1 MKIRIVSTLKSLA
14 TPLAKLLRENGHRVE
29 VRRAKAEQ
37 CALHYAEG
45 SPLAA
50 LTGLVDCLKPL
61 LPSVSLV
68 PSIEG
73 ADAELYLGDEK
84 EFEEWDV
91 KLHADSGDFGRSLQK
106 KILAFGF
113 DDDGLEIAA
122 QSADT
127 LEYGGATVF
136 SRQVIRWILAQE
148 GIHNVNEK
156 KRWGDGDN
164 DMYIYAREPIP
175 EGQDVRA
182 RLPIVIEGDDYGQMF
197 ALKAR
202 LTEKGFGA
210 VETRSIDDRAR
221 LEFGFAPG
229 GFVRDAE
236 TLAELRGIIQES
248 LDAAQVSTER
258 HPLKTVTHEGRGA
271 LIRLPLGA
279 HAAGRLPSYAGRF
292 PDRWDIVIRTDALTA
307 VAEIRGK
314 LIEHGYTRVR
324 FEALPSS
331 ALGFRVQVGAAVEMP
346 EVGDFVKGAVERT
359 LKGMGAPKDLVIM
372 VSPSL
377 PSDDPRV
384 VIELPMEGLD
394 EGGLK
399 RRIRAACS
407 DWEFSFKSPDSSKFA
422 DLVREFRDLNFKEFA
437 TDEEADVGEALIKYG
452 GAPVA
457 LVEYVAGMVQKAT
470 GHHPRL
476 KKEWDD
482 DDDDIWVYV
491 PVAHAEVVE
500 EPEAPDLAEWFAD
513 LEAPE
518 ARPFIE
524 VTDKTV
530 RVGHV
535 TLPRREASEGDAEL
549 VPPAD
554 GFEHYCLD
562 TRTADTLLHV
572 AESAALREPC
582 LLEGET
588 SVSKTSIIQYLA
600 MLLNQPVVR
609 LNLNGQTDT
618 GELVGRFVPRA
629 GGDEGHPWRWQDGL
643 VIEAMKRGWW
653 VVLDELNL
661 AEPQIL
667 ERLNSVLERIPS
679 IIMTEYDNSLIGPG
693 GVAVHPRFRMFG
705 TMNPAEYAGR
715 SPLSPAYRDRWRG
728 YKFVPAPGEVEY
740 RAMLQYLVTGR
751 QPDVTLMGTPYL
763 GHPGVGPLA
772 ALNALPG
779 IQKFLAA
786 LARFHA
792 ALEGAVGRT
801 SGEAIRLGGRRRDRY
816 IFTRRGLLAVMDYL
830 AAAMTGD
837 DPLRNMRSA
846 LVRYYVGKVSSGR
859 DQAVV
864 LRLLDAAGIGPNT
877 WTLTDKGDKE

>member
-1 MKIRIVSTLKSLA
+1 MKIRIVSTLKALT
-14 TPLAKLLRENGHRVE
+14 TPLAKALWAAGHRVE
-29 VRRAKAEQ
+29 LKRAKTEV

-45 SPLAA
+45 SPLDA
-50 LTGLVDCLKPL
+50 LTGLVDGLKPL

-68 PSIEG
+68 PAIEG
-73 ADAELYLGDEK
+73 ADAELFLGDEK
-84 EFEEWDV
+84 EFEEWDI
-91 KLHADSGDFGRSLQK
+91 KLHADSGDYGRALQK
-106 KILAFGF
+106 KVLAFGF
-113 DDDGLEIAA
+113 DDDGLEIGA
-122 QSADT
+122 QAADT
-127 LEYGGATVF
+127 LEYGGATLF
-136 SRQVIRWILAQE
+136 ARQVVRWILAQE
-148 GIHNVNEK
+148 GIHNVTEK

-164 DMYIYAREPIP
+164 DMYIYVREPIP
-175 EGQDVRA
+175 EGADVRS

-197 ALKAR
+197 ALKAK
-202 LTEKGFGA
+202 LAEKGFDT

-236 TLAELRGIIQES
+236 SLTELRAVVQEV
-248 LDAAQVSTER
+248 LDAAEVDGER
-258 HPLKTVTHEGRGA
+258 HPLKTLSHEGRGA
-271 LIRLPLGA
+271 LVRLPLGA
-279 HAAGRLPSYAGRF
+279 HQSGRLPSYAGRF

-307 VAEIRGK
+307 VAELRGK
-314 LIEHGYTRVR
+314 LTQHGYTRVR
-324 FEALPSS
+324 FEALPAS
-331 ALGFRVQVGAAVEMP
+331 ALGFRVQLGAAVEMP
-346 EVGDFVKGAVERT
+346 EVGEFVKGAVERT
-359 LKGMGAPKDLVIM
+359 LKAMGGGKDLTVPI
-372 VSPSL
+372 SPTL
-377 PSDDPRV
+377 PGDDPRV
-384 VIELPMEGLD
+384 IIELPMEGLD

-399 RRIRAACS
+399 RRIRAACG
-407 DWEFSFKSPDSSKFA
+407 DWEFSFKSPDHSKFG
-422 DLVREFRDLNFKEFA
+422 DLVREFRELNFKEFS

-457 LVEYVAGMVQKAT
+457 LVEYVAGMVQKHT

-500 EPEAPDLAEWFAD
+500 EPDAPDLTEWFAD
-513 LEAPE
+513 LAAPD

-524 VTDKTV
+524 VTDKVV
-530 RVGHV
+530 RVGHI
-535 TLPRREASEGDAEL
+535 TLPRREGEADEAL
-549 VPPAD
+549 VPTPD
-554 GFEHYCLD
+554 GFTHYCID

-572 AESAALREPC
+572 AESVSLREPC

-600 MLLNQPVVR
+600 MLLGQPVVR

-629 GGDEGHPWRWQDGL
+629 GDDEGHPWRWQDGL

-728 YKFVPAPGEVEY
+728 YKYVPAPGEVEY
-740 RAMLQYLVTGR
+740 RAMLQFLVSGV
-751 QPDVTLMGTPYL
+751 QPDVTLFGAPYTGTTIEA
-763 GHPGVGPLA
+763 PLA
-772 ALNALPG
+772 VLNQVKGVDA
-779 IQKFLAA
+779 FLAA

-830 AAAMTGD
+830 AASVTGP

-846 LVRYYVGKVSSGR
+846 LVRYYVGRVSSGR

-877 WTLTDKGDKE
+877 WALGESKEGKD

>member
-29 VRRAKAEQ
+29 VRRAKAEVH
-37 CALHYAEG
+37 ALHYAEG
-45 SPLAA
+45 SPLDA
-50 LTGLVDCLKPL
+50 LTGLVECLKPL

-68 PSIEG
+68 PTIEG

-84 EFEEWDV
+84 EFEEWDI
-91 KLHADSGDFGRSLQK
+91 KLHADSGEFGKSLQK

-127 LEYGGATVF
+127 LEYGGATLF
-136 SRQVIRWILAQE
+136 ARQVIRWILAQE
-148 GIHNVNEK
+148 GIHQVNEK

-164 DMYIYAREPIP
+164 DMYVYAREPIP
-175 EGQDVRA
+175 EGSDVRG
-182 RLPIVIEGDDYGQMF
+182 RLPVVIEGDDYGQMF

-202 LTEKGFGA
+202 LIEKGFA
-210 VETRSIDDRAR
+210 TVETRSIDDRAR
-221 LEFGFAPG
+221 PEFGFAPG
-229 GFVRDAE
+229 GFVRDADS
-236 TLAELRGIIQES
+236 LGELRGIIQER
-248 LDAAQVSTER
+248 LDAAKIDGER
-258 HPLKTVTHEGRGA
+258 HPLKTITHEGRGA

-307 VAEIRGK
+307 VAELRGK
-314 LIEHGYTRVR
+314 LTEHGYTRVR

-331 ALGFRVQVGAAVEMP
+331 ALGFRIQVGGAVEVP
-346 EVGDFVKGAVERT
+346 EVGEFVKGTVERV
-359 LKGMGAPKDLVIM
+359 LKGMGAPRDINVL

-384 VIELPMEGLD
+384 VIEMPMEGLD

-399 RRIRAACS
+399 RRIRAACG
-407 DWEFSFKSPDSSKFA
+407 DWEFSFKCPDHSKFA
-422 DLVREFRDLNFKEFA
+422 DLVREFRDLSFKEFA
-437 TDEEADVGEALIKYG
+437 TDDEADVGEALIKYG

-457 LVEYVAGMVQKAT
+457 LVEYVAGMVQKHT

-491 PVAHAEVVE
+491 PLAPAEVVE
-500 EPEAPDLAEWFAD
+500 EPDAPDLAQWFAD
-513 LEAPE
+513 LEAPA

-524 VTDKTV
+524 VSAKQV

-535 TLPRREASEGDAEL
+535 VLPRRDATDDAEL

-562 TRTADTLLHV
+562 SRTAETLLHV
-572 AESAALREPC
+572 AESASLREPC

-618 GELVGRFVPRA
+618 GELVGRFVPRE
-629 GGDEGHPWRWQDGL
+629 GNDEGHPWRWQDGL

-679 IIMTEYDNSLIGPG
+679 IIMTEYNNSLIGPG
-693 GVAVHPRFRMFG
+693 GIAVHPRFRMFG

-740 RAMLQYLVTGR
+740 RAMLQFLVTGK
-751 QPDVTLMGTPYL
+751 QPDVSLYGTPYT
-763 GHPGVGPLA
+763 GSQDHAPLA
-772 ALNALPG
+772 ALNDLPG
-779 IQKFLAA
+779 IHKFLAA

-830 AAAMTGD
+830 AALVTGP

-877 WTLTDKGDKE
+877 WTVGEKGEKDL